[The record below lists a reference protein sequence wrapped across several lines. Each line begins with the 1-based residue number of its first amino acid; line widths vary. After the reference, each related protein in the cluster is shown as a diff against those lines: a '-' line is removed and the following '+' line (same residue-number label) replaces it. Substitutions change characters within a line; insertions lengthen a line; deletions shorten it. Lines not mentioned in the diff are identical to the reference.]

1 MLKGEL
7 MPVSGIV
14 LTCTPPC
21 LESISLK
28 LAGISGIEVHGV
40 LPEGK
45 IVAVVD
51 ADTVDGE
58 VALVT
63 ELQGMDGVIS
73 VQLAYHNFEEFDA
86 E

>member
-1 MLKGEL
+1 

-14 LTCTPPC
+14 LTC
-21 LESISLK
+21 
-28 LAGISGIEVHGV
+28 LAARTEEIALQLSGLSGIEIHGV
-40 LPEGK
+40 LPDGK
-45 IVAVVD
+45 IVAVLE

-63 ELQGMDGVIS
+63 ELQDLEGVVS

-86 E
+86 ERP

>member
-1 MLKGEL
+1 

-14 LTCTPPC
+14 LTCIATST
-21 LESISLK
+21 ENVARR
-28 LAGISGIEVHGV
+28 LAAVSGVEVHGV

-45 IVAVVD
+45 IVAVLE

-63 ELQGMDGVIS
+63 ELQEMDGVVS

-86 E
+86 ERP

>member
-1 MLKGEL
+1 

-14 LTCTPPC
+14 LACTVASVENVALRLAAFSG
-21 LESISLK
+21 LEI
-28 LAGISGIEVHGV
+28 HGV

-45 IVAVVD
+45 IVAVIE

-63 ELQGMDGVIS
+63 ELQEMEGVIS